1 MRLPIQYSMLYPK
14 RAPNAAI
21 QKFDAVAAG
30 EMTFKPLDPSRYP
43 CFELALE
50 VAKRG
55 GTWPAVLNGADEMAV
70 EAFLDGRIKF
80 TDIPVVIERALQDF
94 TSKEDPTID
103 DIIEASTWGKE
114 RVEKIARM

>member
-1 MRLPIQYSMLYPK
+1 MLH
-14 RAPNAAI
+14 NAAI

-30 EMTFKPLDPSRYP
+30 ELTFKPLDPSRYP

-70 EAFLDGRIKF
+70 AAFLDGRIRF
-80 TDIPVVIERALQDF
+80 TDIPMVIERALQDF
-94 TSKEDPTID
+94 TPVGDPTIA
-103 DIIEASTWGKE
+103 DIIAASSWGKE
-114 RVEKIARM
+114 RVAKIARM